1 MSSEKTKLPTHRP
14 PTSVG
19 EFLTEDYMGPLG
31 LTQQQFA
38 EALGIG
44 RPALNAVVNGH
55 RRVTAEMAMR
65 LARVLR
71 TSTAFWLN
79 LQMMTDLYEAQRSP
93 AAKRIAKLRELAAR

>member
-1 MSSEKTKLPTHRP
+1 MSSNKIKIPSHRRPT
-14 PTSVG
+14 TVG
-19 EFLTEDYMGPLG
+19 EILTEDYMRPLG

-38 EALGIG
+38 EALGID
-44 RPALNAVVNGH
+44 RPGLNAIVNGR
-55 RRVTAEMAMR
+55 RRVTVEMAMR

-93 AAKRIAKLRELAAR
+93 AGKKISKLPQLAAR